1 MCLAR
6 KGLWSQKANS
16 SWRQYLQFLWD
27 MWPSIAQEMAFPFQI
42 RPGFQQRKFSFLWW
56 CTAVEWNEI
65 VIRHPFF
72 PCIPLHQCCWWSW
85 VLCWLHPY
93 LVGCKP
99 ISRHLAQPDHKWALW
114 NCACHLRLLQL
125 PDFAKKTTT
134 TRKRNLDAT
143 VLSLYVDCFDKSV
156 YIFFDILT
164 IVFSI
169 FVLLFAFVH
178 FPYFIFKYSGQECL
192 QV

>member
-16 SWRQYLQFLWD
+16 SWGQYLQFLWD
-27 MWPSIAQEMAFPFQI
+27 AWPSIAQELACPFHQRDIAFFGDVLLQSEMKSSSRVQTPFPSL
-42 RPGFQQRKFSFLWW
+42 RPP
-56 CTAVEWNEI
+56 T
-65 VIRHPFF
+65 
-72 PCIPLHQCCWWSW
+72 QCCWWSW
-85 VLCWLHPY
+85 VLCWLQPF

-99 ISRHLAQPDHKWALW
+99 LSRHLAQPDHKWALW

-125 PDFAKKTTT
+125 PDFAKKRP
-134 TRKRNLDAT
+134 RKFNLDAT

-156 YIFFDILT
+156 YIFLT
-164 IVFSI
+164 SWWLCSVFLYYFLPLYI
-169 FVLLFAFVH
+169 FS
-178 FPYFIFKYSGQECL
+178 YFIFKYSGQEYL